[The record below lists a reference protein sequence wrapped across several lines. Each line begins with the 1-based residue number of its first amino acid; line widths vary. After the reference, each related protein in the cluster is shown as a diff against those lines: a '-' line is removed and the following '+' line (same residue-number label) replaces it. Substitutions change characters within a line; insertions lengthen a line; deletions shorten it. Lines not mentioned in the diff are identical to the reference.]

1 MITSS
6 SSSSSIQSQYASFP
20 PLLSALAAAT
30 PEKTALRFLSFNNN
44 DRELS
49 YRELMV
55 QVSSAAAH
63 IQCHC
68 GVGDRALILLPAG
81 VEFVSWF
88 VGCFYAGVVATPT
101 AVPVQRREWERLVNI
116 LRDASPTLLITDGA
130 TLEKLQG
137 AGVLAMVQQAGVK
150 IVDVNAV
157 SVESQ
162 KEMVDVTP
170 DMLAF
175 LQYTSGSTGNPKGV
189 MVSHG
194 NLMHNEATIQS
205 GIRSSA
211 DSVMVSW
218 LPLFHDMGLI
228 GQMLQSLYMGA
239 TLCLMS
245 PESFL
250 RDPLRWLESIHR
262 YRGTI
267 AGGPNFAYELCIKKA
282 AAAPDR
288 VAALDLSCWQVA
300 FNGAEPVRAETLGRF
315 AEKFGVCGFQKESL
329 YPCYGLAECTLMIT
343 GATRM
348 EAPSVAQLD
357 DDRLRDRRVSRT
369 SVAGAKRMVASGKAL
384 GGHELR
390 IVDPD
395 TLVACAPDQVGEI
408 WVQGG
413 SVGQGYWNNPEA
425 SAKDFQAYTSTGE
438 GPFLRTGDLGFLL
451 DGYLYISSR
460 CKDLIIIN
468 GKNFY
473 PQDIERSAEAGH
485 AALRPGCSA
494 AFSVEHNGVE
504 QLVVLCEIDPAK
516 GGEADFPAIMAAVRA
531 KVFEQQSASV
541 ARIALY
547 APNTLFKTS
556 SGKIQRRSCNA
567 AFSAGK
573 LSALCQWDSPQA
585 NEENRSAAPA
595 PVAGSSGK
603 DFSGKESSDI
613 LLRNLVDHLGKQRE
627 LLAAFASHMSESMR
641 QLDLLMS
648 PQQPEAAPIK
658 MTSLSVVKA
667 DSPRATASQVVAG
680 APAGPSRAAIRLWLT
695 RYLTSQLGL
704 STLVVNDH
712 TAFSDYGL
720 DSAQALEF
728 CAAVS
733 DWLGF
738 DVPATQLW
746 DCPNLGEFT
755 NALHERVQQGEQ
767 NVPVAAAEH
776 AWVGAMQDKDLKS
789 LIAADLMR

>member
-1 MITSS
+1 MNTTSISS
-6 SSSSSIQSQYASFP
+6 SIIQSQYNSFP
-20 PLLSALAAAT
+20 QLLSAIAAAT
-30 PEKTALRFLSFNNN
+30 PEKTALRFLSFGGK

-49 YRELMV
+49 YRDLMV
-55 QVSSAAAH
+55 QISSAAAH

-68 GVGDRALILLPAG
+68 DNGDRAVILLPAG

-101 AVPVQRREWERLVNI
+101 AVPVQRREWERLVNV
-116 LRDASPTLLITDGA
+116 LKDSQPKLLISDSD

-137 AGVLAMVQQAGVK
+137 AGILDSVKQAGVK
-150 IVDVNAV
+150 IIDVNAA
-157 SVESQ
+157 SQ
-162 KEMVDVTP
+162 EEQTLLVDVTP

-194 NLMHNEATIQS
+194 NLMHNEAALHE
-205 GIRSSA
+205 GLRSNA
-211 DSVMVSW
+211 DSVIVSW

-228 GQMLQSLYMGA
+228 GQMLHSLYMGA

-245 PESFL
+245 PENFL
-250 RDPLRWLESIHR
+250 RDPIRWLEAIHQHG
-262 YRGTI
+262 GTI

-282 AAAPDR
+282 ATAPER
-288 VAALDLSCWQVA
+288 VAALDLSRWHTA
-300 FNGAEPVRAETLGRF
+300 FNAAEPVRAETLARF
-315 AEKFGVCGFQKESL
+315 VDVFGKQGFRREYL
-329 YPCYGLAECTLMIT
+329 YPSYGLAESTLIIT
-343 GATRM
+343 GAKRM
-348 EAPSVAQLD
+348 EAPTLAQLD
-357 DDRLRDRRVSRT
+357 DVQLKDRRAVRSQKADAKTMVS
-369 SVAGAKRMVASGKAL
+369 SGVPL
-384 GGHELR
+384 GEHRVL

-395 TLVACAPDQVGEI
+395 TCVQCKPDQVGEI
-408 WVQGG
+408 WIQGG
-413 SVGQGYWNNPEA
+413 SIAQGYWNNPEA
-425 SAKDFQAYTSTGE
+425 TAKDFQAFTTTGD

-451 DGYLYISSR
+451 DGYIYISSR

-494 AFSVEHNGVE
+494 AFSVERNGTE
-504 QLVVLCEIDPAK
+504 QLIVLCEIDPKK
-516 GGEADFPAIMAAVRA
+516 GSEEDFPAIMSAIRA

-541 ARIALY
+541 AQVALY

-567 AFSAGK
+567 AFTSGK
-573 LSALCQWDSPQA
+573 LKSLCDWQSPQVA
-585 NEENRSAAPA
+585 AVSEPASAA
-595 PVAGSSGK
+595 V
-603 DFSGKESSDI
+603 SSDI
-613 LLRNLVDHLGKQRE
+613 LLRNLVNHLGKQKE

-648 PQQPEAAPIK
+648 PHQAIEVPAVAASITANVEAIRD
-658 MTSLSVVKA
+658 VIQ
-667 DSPRATASQVVAG
+667 RATPVA
-680 APAGPSRAAIRLWLT
+680 AANSPSRASIRLWLT

-755 NALHERVQQGEQ
+755 QALYERSQQGTQ
-767 NVPVAAAEH
+767 QVPAGADS
-776 AWVGAMQDKDLKS
+776 AWVSSLQDKELKS

>member
-1 MITSS
+1 MSTSS
-6 SSSSSIQSQYASFP
+6 NSSSIIQSQYASFP
-20 PLLSALAAAT
+20 PHLSALAAMT
-30 PEKTALRFLSFNNN
+30 PEKIALRFLSFNNN

-68 GVGDRALILLPAG
+68 GIGERALILLPAG

-88 VGCFYAGVVATPT
+88 VGCFYAGAVATPT
-101 AVPVQRREWERLVNI
+101 AVPVQRREWERLGNI
-116 LRDASPTLLITDGA
+116 LRDAMPSLLITDGA

-137 AGVLAMVQQAGVK
+137 AGVLAQVHQAGVK
-150 IVDVNAV
+150 IIDVGAV
-157 SVESQ
+157 SLESQ
-162 KEMVDVTP
+162 TVHVDVTP

-194 NLMHNEATIQS
+194 NLMHNEATIES
-205 GIRSSA
+205 GIRSTP

-267 AGGPNFAYELCIKKA
+267 AGGPNFAYELCVKKA
-282 AAAPDR
+282 AAAPER
-288 VAALDLSCWQVA
+288 VAAMDLSCWHTA
-300 FNGAEPVRAETLGRF
+300 FNGAEPVREETLTRF
-315 AEKFGVCGFQKESL
+315 AEKFASCGFRRESM

-343 GATRM
+343 GATR
-348 EAPSVAQLD
+348 EEVPTVAQLD
-357 DDRLRDRRVSRT
+357 DDHLRDRRVSRVN
-369 SVAGAKRMVASGKAL
+369 VAGSKRMVASGKAL
-384 GGHELR
+384 GDHQLR

-395 TLVACAPDQVGEI
+395 TLVPCAPDQVGEI

-425 SAKDFQAYTSTGE
+425 SAKDFQAFTSTGE

-494 AFSVEHNGVE
+494 AFSVENNGTE
-504 QLVVLCEIDPAK
+504 QLVVLCEIDPGK

-556 SGKIQRRSCNA
+556 SGKIQRRSCSA
-567 AFSAGK
+567 AFAAGK

-585 NEENRSAAPA
+585 NAAPA
-595 PVAGSSGK
+595 AAVVPEAG
-603 DFSGKESSDI
+603 SSDI
-613 LLRNLVDHLGKQRE
+613 LLRSLVTHLGKQRE

-648 PQQPEAAPIK
+648 PHQLESVPVAAMP
-658 MTSLSVVKA
+658 SSVAKSEPARPV
-667 DSPRATASQVVAG
+667 ATLVASAT
-680 APAGPSRAAIRLWLT
+680 PTGPSRAAIRLWLT

-733 DWLGF
+733 DWIGF

-755 NALHERVQQGEQ
+755 QTLHEKVLQGAHNE
-767 NVPVAAAEH
+767 PAASADH

>member
-6 SSSSSIQSQYASFP
+6 KISSIAQSSHASFP
-20 PLLSALAAAT
+20 AHFSALAAMT
-30 PEKTALRFLSFNNN
+30 PEKIALRFLSFNNT

-68 GVGDRALILLPAG
+68 AVGDRALILLPAG

-88 VGCFYAGVVATPT
+88 VGCFYAGAVATPT
-101 AVPVQRREWERLVNI
+101 AVPVQRREWERLGNI
-116 LRDASPTLLITDGA
+116 LRDAKPSVLITDGA

-137 AGVLAMVQQAGVK
+137 AGVLAQVHQAGVK
-150 IVDVNAV
+150 IIDVGAV
-157 SVESQ
+157 SLATEAAPVE
-162 KEMVDVTP
+162 VTP
-170 DMLAF
+170 DMVAF

-205 GIRSSA
+205 GLRSTQ

-228 GQMLQSLYMGA
+228 GQMLHSLYMGA

-262 YRGTI
+262 FRGTI

-282 AAAPDR
+282 NAAPDR
-288 VAALDLSCWQVA
+288 VAALDLSCWHTA
-300 FNGAEPVRAETLGRF
+300 FNGAEPVRVETLTRF
-315 AEKFGVCGFQKESL
+315 AEKFAGSGFRQESL
-329 YPCYGLAECTLMIT
+329 YPCYGLAECTLMIS
-343 GATRM
+343 GATRQ
-348 EAPSVAQLD
+348 EVPTVAQLD
-357 DDRLRDRRVSRT
+357 DDRLRERRIARSSAAT
-369 SVAGAKRMVASGKAL
+369 SKRMVASGKVL
-384 GGHELR
+384 GGHQLR

-395 TLVACAPDQVGEI
+395 TLAPCGPDQVGEI

-425 SAKDFQAYTSTGE
+425 SAKDFQAFTSTGE

-451 DGYLYISSR
+451 DDYLYISSR

-485 AALRPGCSA
+485 TALRPGCSA
-494 AFSVEHNGVE
+494 AFSVENNGTE

-567 AFSAGK
+567 AFTAGK
-573 LSALCQWDSPQA
+573 LSALCQWDAPQA
-585 NEENRSAAPA
+585 SAAPA
-595 PVAGSSGK
+595 AAVLPEAG
-603 DFSGKESSDI
+603 SSDI
-613 LLRNLVDHLGKQRE
+613 LLRSLVTHLGKQRE

-648 PQQPEAAPIK
+648 PHQLEAPSAAAAIDVAKSGPARVNTAP
-658 MTSLSVVKA
+658 
-667 DSPRATASQVVAG
+667 VAVST
-680 APAGPSRAAIRLWLT
+680 PAGPSRAAIRLWLT

-712 TAFSDYGL
+712 TAFADYGL

-733 DWLGF
+733 DWIGF

-755 NALHERVQQGEQ
+755 QTLHERVLQGAQ
-767 NVPVAAAEH
+767 NEPAASADN

>member
-1 MITSS
+1 MKTSS
-6 SSSSSIQSQYASFP
+6 NSSSIIQSQYASFP
-20 PLLSALAAAT
+20 PHLSALAAMT
-30 PEKTALRFLSFNNN
+30 PEKIALRFLSFNNN

-68 GVGDRALILLPAG
+68 GIGERALILLPAG

-88 VGCFYAGVVATPT
+88 VGCFYAGAVATPT
-101 AVPVQRREWERLVNI
+101 AVPVQRREWERLGNI
-116 LRDASPTLLITDGA
+116 LRDAMPSLLITDGA

-137 AGVLAMVQQAGVK
+137 TGVLAQVHQAGVK
-150 IVDVNAV
+150 IIDVGAV
-157 SVESQ
+157 SLESQ
-162 KEMVDVTP
+162 TVHVDVTP

-194 NLMHNEATIQS
+194 NLMHNEATIES
-205 GIRSSA
+205 GIRSKP

-267 AGGPNFAYELCIKKA
+267 AGGPNFAYELCVKKA
-282 AAAPDR
+282 AAAPER
-288 VAALDLSCWQVA
+288 VAALDLSCWHTA
-300 FNGAEPVRAETLGRF
+300 FNGAEPVREETLTRF
-315 AEKFGVCGFQKESL
+315 AEKFASCGFRRESM

-343 GATRM
+343 GATRV
-348 EAPSVAQLD
+348 EVPTIAQLD
-357 DDRLRDRRVSRT
+357 DDHLRDRRVSR
-369 SVAGAKRMVASGKAL
+369 VNAAGSKRMVASGKAL
-384 GGHELR
+384 GNHQLC

-395 TLVACAPDQVGEI
+395 TLVPCAPDQVGEI

-425 SAKDFQAYTSTGE
+425 SAKDFQAFTSTGE

-494 AFSVEHNGVE
+494 AFSVEHNGTE
-504 QLVVLCEIDPAK
+504 QLIVLCEIDPSK

-556 SGKIQRRSCNA
+556 SGKIQRRSCSA
-567 AFSAGK
+567 AFTAGK
-573 LSALCQWDSPQA
+573 LSALCQWDAPQA
-585 NEENRSAAPA
+585 SAAPA
-595 PVAGSSGK
+595 AAVVPEAG
-603 DFSGKESSDI
+603 SSDI
-613 LLRNLVDHLGKQRE
+613 LLRSLVTHLGKQRE

-648 PQQPEAAPIK
+648 PHQLESTPVAAAQFTVAKSEPVRPI
-658 MTSLSVVKA
+658 
-667 DSPRATASQVVAG
+667 ATLVAAG
-680 APAGPSRAAIRLWLT
+680 TPTGPSRAAIRLWLT

-733 DWLGF
+733 DWIGF

-755 NALHERVQQGEQ
+755 RALHERVQQGAQ
-767 NVPVAAAEH
+767 NEPAESADH